1 MKYQVMKMD
10 RKYESVIKEVDEMLE
25 KNNRKYKCE
34 TQNIDELKREI
45 DNTLRAIDREKNNY
59 EGKKRESHNY

>member
-1 MKYQVMKMD
+1 MKMD

-25 KNNRKYKCE
+25 KSNREYKCE

-45 DNTLRAIDREKNNY
+45 DNTLSEIDREKNNY

>member
-1 MKYQVMKMD
+1 MD

-25 KNNRKYKCE
+25 KSNREYKCE

-45 DNTLRAIDREKNNY
+45 DNTLRELDREKNNY

>member
-1 MKYQVMKMD
+1 MKMD

-25 KNNRKYKCE
+25 KSNREYKCE

-45 DNTLRAIDREKNNY
+45 DNTLRELDREKNNY
-59 EGKKRESHNY
+59 EGKKGESYNY

>member
-1 MKYQVMKMD
+1 MD

-25 KNNRKYKCE
+25 KSNIEYECK

-45 DNTLRAIDREKNNY
+45 DNTLSEIDREKNNH

>member
-1 MKYQVMKMD
+1 MD

-25 KNNRKYKCE
+25 KSNREYKCE

-45 DNTLRAIDREKNNY
+45 DNTLREIDREKNKYEAEKDESQNY
-59 EGKKRESHNY
+59 

>member
-1 MKYQVMKMD
+1 MD

>member
-1 MKYQVMKMD
+1 MKMD

-25 KNNRKYKCE
+25 KSNREYKCE

-45 DNTLRAIDREKNNY
+45 DNTLRELDREKNNY
-59 EGKKRESHNY
+59 

>member
-25 KNNRKYKCE
+25 KSNREYKCE

-45 DNTLRAIDREKNNY
+45 DNTLRELDREKNNY
-59 EGKKRESHNY
+59 EGKKGESYNY

>member
-1 MKYQVMKMD
+1 MKMD
-10 RKYESVIKEVDEMLE
+10 RKYESVIKEVDEMLK
-25 KNNRKYKCE
+25 KNNREYKCE

>member
-10 RKYESVIKEVDEMLE
+10 RKYESVIKEVDEMLKKSNTE
-25 KNNRKYKCE
+25 YKGE
-34 TQNIDELKREI
+34 TQNINELKREI
-45 DNTLRAIDREKNNY
+45 DNTLREIDREKNNY

>member
-1 MKYQVMKMD
+1 MKMD

-25 KNNRKYKCE
+25 KSNREYKYE

-45 DNTLRAIDREKNNY
+45 DNTLRELDREKNNY
-59 EGKKRESHNY
+59 EGKNAESYNY

>member
-1 MKYQVMKMD
+1 MKMD

-25 KNNRKYKCE
+25 KSNRDYKCE

-45 DNTLRAIDREKNNY
+45 DNTLSEIDHEKNNY

>member
-25 KNNRKYKCE
+25 KSNREYKCE

-45 DNTLRAIDREKNNY
+45 DNTLREIDREKNNY

>member
-1 MKYQVMKMD
+1 MD
-10 RKYESVIKEVDEMLE
+10 RKYESVIKEVDEMLK
-25 KNNRKYKCE
+25 KNNIEYKGE

-45 DNTLRAIDREKNNY
+45 DNTLREIDREKNNY